1 MTKKEIKDLAKEL
14 LNTMNK
20 TPLEMDVAMDDKSL
34 DILSAKII
42 ARLVQLK
49 QLTNWLDISRYMN
62 EVDWE
67 YLDMTEE
74 EELLSELA
82 KLMTLMNLFT
92 EKDTPYLLLEQR
104 AASQP
109 HISPK
114 RFLNAWINSVSW
126 PTRRGRRQLPPRKSE
141 TDAAKSLPENQKIPR

>member
-34 DILSAKII
+34 DVLSAKIV

-49 QLTNWLDISRYMN
+49 ELTMWHNKLHSLTQ
-62 EVDWE
+62 VDWD
-67 YLDMTEE
+67 YIDMTDE

-82 KLMTLMNLFT
+82 KLMTLMNLYT
-92 EKDTPYLLLEQR
+92 DKEEYEKCSLLKARIRDIKYKLKEYEDE
-104 AASQP
+104 A
-109 HISPK
+109 
-114 RFLNAWINSVSW
+114 
-126 PTRRGRRQLPPRKSE
+126 
-141 TDAAKSLPENQKIPR
+141 